1 LLERTFIHIPGI
13 GPKTEYHLWRRDILT
28 WSHYLHTKEVL
39 FSPARDALV
48 RQYLE
53 ASLQNR
59 DNIHFFIDRL
69 PHGDLWRIF
78 GAFKQG
84 AVYLDIET
92 SGLYSE
98 IDEITVIGIYDGKEV
113 KTFVQGINLDAFEH
127 EIAPY
132 TLVITFN
139 GSQFDLPFIR
149 RQFPHVSL
157 PPAHIDLRFFLRRLG
172 YRGGLKAIEKSFGLS
187 RGSHIDGMDGYDAVL
202 LWRDYQGGDKHA
214 LDRLIQ
220 YNTADIVHLEPLMQ
234 QGYRE
239 AKTQLLSFNK
249 AL

>member
-1 LLERTFIHIPGI
+1 LLEHTFIHIPGI
-13 GPKTEYHLWRRDILT
+13 GPKTEHHLWQQDILT
-28 WSHYLHTKEVL
+28 WSHYLDTKKAL
-39 FSPARDALV
+39 LSPARDAFV
-48 RQYLE
+48 RRNLE
-53 ASLQNR
+53 ASLENR
-59 DNIHFFIDRL
+59 SNIHFFRERL
-69 PHGDLWRIF
+69 SPGELWRIF

-92 SGLYSE
+92 SGLYRGV
-98 IDEITVIGIYDGKEV
+98 DEITVIGIYDGTQI
-113 KTFVQGINLDAFEH
+113 KTFIQGINLDAFEH

-132 TLVITFN
+132 NLIITFN
-139 GSQFDLPFIR
+139 GSQFDLPFIW
-149 RQFPHVSL
+149 RQFPNIRL

-172 YRGGLKAIEKSFGLS
+172 YRGGLKAIEKLFGLS

-220 YNTADIVHLEPLMQ
+220 YNTADIVHLEPLME

-239 AKTQLLSFNK
+239 AKTQLLSFNR